1 MAQDILN
8 YGPTRQEQEI
18 IALLRSIEY
27 GEVTVKLQAGNV
39 VLVEHK
45 TTRKVTGHRP
55 GEIIP
60 ACNYK

>member
-1 MAQDILN
+1 MPDILS

-27 GEVTVKLQAGNV
+27 GEVTIKKQAGHV
-39 VLVEHK
+39 VLIEHK
-45 TTRKVTGHRP
+45 ITQKVTSTRP
-55 GEIIP
+55 GEIVP